1 MSLIRPPTVRAMVLR
16 KLSPTAA
23 AALTAT
29 LTLAACANATPVP
42 PAGPA
47 TDGKPVLQQSLRGL
61 QAGNYTFTRAG
72 QGATSGAVHL
82 PEGSLIEQPYGPT
95 VLRSG
100 NAFYMRYRIHA
111 DGYESYQKLFDQYAG
126 KATPK
131 EAAELAKAKQI
142 MAVLDGKHWVRAD
155 EKRLRAAAAEEDQS
169 GMESMPPVPTTAQPD
184 VTGVSALVGAVVSA
198 ESTGTSVTGTLDATK
213 VDPELGVFTNDP
225 YYFYGP
231 RASTMPFKA
240 TLDDQGRITQFSVTL
255 PGMLQAPASQAPSAV
270 PSNAPTEAPEAP
282 LVISVSE
289 YGTTAVPAVPKGV
302 TDLDPAAYEMLTND
316 VD

>member
-1 MSLIRPPTVRAMVLR
+1 MVPR
-16 KLSPTAA
+16 KLIPAAA
-23 AALTAT
+23 AALTAALT
-29 LTLAACANATPVP
+29 LTACANATPAP
-42 PAGPA
+42 PSGPA
-47 TDGKPVLQQSLRGL
+47 TDGKPVLQQALRGL
-61 QAGNYTFTRAG
+61 QAGNYTFHRAG
-72 QGATSGAVHL
+72 QGVTNGAVRL

-111 DGYESYQKLFDQYAG
+111 DGYESYQKLFDEYAA

-131 EAAELAKAKQI
+131 EAAELAKAKEI

-155 EKRLRAAAAEEDQS
+155 EKRLKAAAAEEDLS

-184 VTGVSALVGAVVSA
+184 VTGISALVGAVVSA
-198 ESTGTSVTGTLDATK
+198 ESTGASVTGTLDATK

-231 RASTMPFKA
+231 RASAMPFQA
-240 TLDDQGRITQFSVTL
+240 TLDDQGRITRFSVTL
-255 PGMLQAPASQAPSAV
+255 PGMLQAPASQAPSAF

-289 YGTTAVPAVPKGV
+289 YGSTAVPAVPEGV